1 MRSEIMVG
9 QASVTFTK
17 EQFEILKKL
26 VTKDLK
32 NIFGEDHIEEKKILQ
47 ELKFGLIKCKG
58 LNK

>member
-1 MRSEIMVG
+1 MVG

-47 ELKFGLIKCKG
+47 EIKFGLIKCKG